1 MYNKIA
7 KFKKIAQGERMM
19 GNEYFAK
26 RIKSLREQNGLSME
40 QLANQFNSTKSRVSM
55 WENNGTVPRVDILVK
70 LANYFNVTT
79 DYLLGNDDMSNV
91 TPENGKLNSL
101 QRNLGKL
108 NEEEL
113 KTAEGMLKLVFKD
126 IFEDEEDDDDI

>member
-113 KTAEGMLKLVFKD
+113 KTAEGKLKLVFKD